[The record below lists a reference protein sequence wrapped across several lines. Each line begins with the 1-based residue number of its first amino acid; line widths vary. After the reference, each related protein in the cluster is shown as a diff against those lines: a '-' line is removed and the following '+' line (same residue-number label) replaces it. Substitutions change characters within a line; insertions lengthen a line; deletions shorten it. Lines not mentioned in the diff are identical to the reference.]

1 METPI
6 IKVYYLPFSF
16 QDMSMEDKL
25 QGLRLQ
31 KEMGYTHIS
40 EVTFKEDYRELP
52 IDEYIIG
59 TETYWQE
66 EE

>member
-1 METPI
+1 MDTTNI
-6 IKVYYLPFSF
+6 MVYYLPFDF

-40 EVTFKEDYRELP
+40 EASFKEDYRELP

-59 TETYWQE
+59 TEGHWQE